1 MAGEIFD
8 QDTVSVRQGGALRKL
23 SARWCCVLVAMLLAA
38 PLLSAKAVGEGGA
51 AQPSLNSGLLKAAA
65 SPFPSPRPV
74 PSRPP
79 TPLPARPSP
88 PVPRATVTPAPP
100 PPAPL
105 PAVQPPAAPSG
116 FCADAL
122 SIHVVDAELFGV
134 VQAGVDLLTPY
145 FGCQRFRI
153 DGTGLPVKFGPVTP
167 LLNARVL
174 GYAHSTP
181 ESYEIWINPDCWGVV
196 GDWSG
201 VVAHELGH
209 YLGWQHGDDHPYMWL
224 APPPGSYAQ
233 PSDLAIVCY

>member
-1 MAGEIFD
+1 M
-8 QDTVSVRQGGALRKL
+8 
-23 SARWCCVLVAMLLAA
+23 LVALLLAA
-38 PLLSAKAVGEGGA
+38 PLLSAKAVGEGGVTQA
-51 AQPSLNSGLLKAAA
+51 ALRNGPLMAARV
-65 SPFPSPRPV
+65 PSPSPV
-74 PSRPP
+74 RTSPP
-79 TPLPARPSP
+79 TPRP
-88 PVPRATVTPAPP
+88 TVTPAPP

-122 SIHVVDAELFGV
+122 SIHVVDAALMGV

>member
-1 MAGEIFD
+1 
-8 QDTVSVRQGGALRKL
+8 
-23 SARWCCVLVAMLLAA
+23 VLVALLLAA
-38 PLLSAKAVGEGGA
+38 PLLSAKAVGEGGVTQA
-51 AQPSLNSGLLKAAA
+51 ALRNGPLMAAPVPS
-65 SPFPSPRPV
+65 PSPRPA
-74 PSRPP
+74 PSRSPTPAPVRTSPP
-79 TPLPARPSP
+79 TARP
-88 PVPRATVTPAPP
+88 TVTPAPP

-122 SIHVVDAELFGV
+122 SIHVVDAELTGV

-145 FGCQRFRI
+145 FGCQKFRI

-167 LLNARVL
+167 LLNARVV
-174 GYAHSTP
+174 GYAHSTR

-233 PSDLAIVCY
+233 PGDLAIVCY